1 MRVGYIIKSHS
12 HTLEDTIYFKD
23 VYSIDEDEQRD
34 LIHDACEYAW
44 NHNDGW
50 EWLRDGEVITLVCDG
65 VDCGDFPVEVDYD
78 PSFIV
83 REKINET
90 K

>member
-12 HTLEDTIYFKD
+12 HTLEDAIYFKD

-34 LIHDACEYAW
+34 LICDACEYAW
-44 NHNDGW
+44 DHNDGW
-50 EWLRDGEVITLVCDG
+50 EWLRDSVIITLVCDG
-65 VDCGDFPVEVDYD
+65 VDCGDFMVEVDYV

-83 REKINET
+83 RRIAQ
-90 K
+90 